1 MNPHAVDAA
10 LALLTAEAAVLALRH
25 RLTGRGPRL
34 RDVAPTL
41 LAGAGLLAAL
51 RAALGGAGAGAI
63 GVCLLAALMAHLFDL
78 RQRWRGTRTQ
88 QRPGD

>member
-10 LALLTAEAAVLALRH
+10 LVLLAAEAVVLALRH
-25 RLTGRGPRL
+25 RRTGRGPRL
-34 RDVAPTL
+34 GDVGPTL

-51 RAALGGAGAGAI
+51 RVALGGGGAGAI
-63 GVCLLAALMAHLFDL
+63 GVCLLAALAAHLFDL
-78 RQRWRGTRTQ
+78 RQRWRRSRTQ

>member
-10 LALLTAEAAVLALRH
+10 LVLLAAEAAVLALRH
-25 RLTGRGPRL
+25 RRTGGGPRL

-63 GVCLLAALMAHLFDL
+63 ALCLLAALLAHILDL
-78 RQRWRGTRTQ
+78 RQRWRGARAQ